1 MHCVIPSPSLDMK
14 NAPRISEGEHYVG
27 LMDLTGEAEFETGL
41 RSSLSCSRCSFSP
54 PLFISHPSLSIHLPL
69 IPPCFSPLESLCS
82 LLPFQSTTA
91 TTVSVPAKNRLFRV
105 KVSFI

>member
-1 MHCVIPSPSLDMK
+1 MHCVIPSPLLDMK

-41 RSSLSCSRCSFSP
+41 RSS
-54 PLFISHPSLSIHLPL
+54 FISHPSLSIHLPL

-91 TTVSVPAKNRLFRV
+91 ATVSVPAKNRLFRV